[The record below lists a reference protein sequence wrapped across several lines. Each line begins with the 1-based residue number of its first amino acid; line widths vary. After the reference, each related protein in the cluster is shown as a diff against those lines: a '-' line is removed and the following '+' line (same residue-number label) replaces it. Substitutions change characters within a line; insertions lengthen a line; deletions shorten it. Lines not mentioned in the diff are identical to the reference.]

1 MKWRF
6 SRNTLRC
13 FFCLIL
19 LILVSITGCSQK
31 EEVTSINN
39 VDVKKL
45 KDHSGT
51 YVGYN
56 SNVVAI
62 IGALPGGETFK
73 EIDLHNKTPK
83 IMYGT
88 KEGSLSEDEILK
100 YWFDGKD
107 TLEKNFLYN
116 AIYLTIL
123 IPNAGG
129 YSFKIDDQ
137 KFSVSRQEMK
147 QFISKNIQTLPDSNE
162 LFDKEKAQQFIDY
175 NKEKINKTA
184 KSAAIRQQF
193 FKNVPII
200 KK

>member
-1 MKWRF
+1 MKYF
-6 SRNTLRC
+6 KV

-31 EEVTSINN
+31 EEVTSVNN

-45 KDHSGT
+45 KDHSET
-51 YVGYN
+51 YVGDN

-62 IGALPGGETFK
+62 IEALPGGETFK

-88 KEGSLSEDEILK
+88 KEGSLSEDEMLK
-100 YWFDGKD
+100 YWFDGKN

-123 IPNAGG
+123 VPNAEG

-137 KFSVSRQEMK
+137 KFSVSREEMK

-162 LFDKEKAQQFIDY
+162 LFDKEKAQQFIDH
-175 NKEKINKTA
+175 NKEKINKTV
-184 KSAAIRQQF
+184 KSAAIRENF
-193 FKNVPII
+193 FKNVPIV
-200 KK
+200 

>member
-1 MKWRF
+1 MNYFKI
-6 SRNTLRC
+6 L
-13 FFCLIL
+13 FCLIL
-19 LILVSITGCSQK
+19 LILGGITGCSSK
-31 EEVTSINN
+31 EEVTNINT

-51 YVGYN
+51 YVGDN

-62 IGALPGGETFK
+62 VRALPGGETFK
-73 EIDLHNKTPK
+73 EINLHNKTPK

-88 KEGSLSEDEILK
+88 KEGSLSEDETLK
-100 YWFDGKD
+100 YWLDGKD

-123 IPNAGG
+123 IPNAEG

-147 QFISKNIQTLPDSNE
+147 QFISKNIQTLPSSNE
-162 LFDKEKAQQFIDY
+162 LLNKEKAQQFIDN
-175 NKEKINKTA
+175 NKEKINKA
-184 KSAAIRQQF
+184 VKSATIREQF
-193 FKNVPII
+193 FKNVPIV
-200 KK
+200 KE

>member
-1 MKWRF
+1 MKCF
-6 SRNTLRC
+6 KV

-51 YVGYN
+51 YVGDN

>member
-1 MKWRF
+1 MEVFMKYF
-6 SRNTLRC
+6 KV

-51 YVGYN
+51 YVGDN

>member
-1 MKWRF
+1 MDVFVKYF
-6 SRNTLRC
+6 KV

-31 EEVTSINN
+31 EEVTSVNN

-45 KDHSGT
+45 KDHSET
-51 YVGYN
+51 YVGDN

-62 IGALPGGETFK
+62 IEALPGGETFK

-88 KEGSLSEDEILK
+88 KEGSLSEDEMLK
-100 YWFDGKD
+100 YWFDGKN

-123 IPNAGG
+123 VPNAEG

-137 KFSVSRQEMK
+137 KFSVSREEMK

-162 LFDKEKAQQFIDY
+162 LFDKEKAQQFIDH
-175 NKEKINKTA
+175 NKEKINKTV
-184 KSAAIRQQF
+184 KSAAIRENF
-193 FKNVPII
+193 FKNVPIV
-200 KK
+200 

>member
-1 MKWRF
+1 M
-6 SRNTLRC
+6 
-13 FFCLIL
+13 
-19 LILVSITGCSQK
+19 
-31 EEVTSINN
+31 NN

>member
-1 MKWRF
+1 MKYF
-6 SRNTLRC
+6 KV

-31 EEVTSINN
+31 EEVTSVNN

-45 KDHSGT
+45 KDHSET
-51 YVGYN
+51 YVGDN

-62 IGALPGGETFK
+62 IEALPGGETFK

-88 KEGSLSEDEILK
+88 KEGSLSEDEMLK
-100 YWFDGKD
+100 YWFDGKN

-123 IPNAGG
+123 VPNAEG

-137 KFSVSRQEMK
+137 KFSVSREEMK
-147 QFISKNIQTLPDSNE
+147 QFISKNIQALPDSNE
-162 LFDKEKAQQFIDY
+162 LFDKEKAQQFIDN
-175 NKEKINKTA
+175 NKEKINKA
-184 KSAAIRQQF
+184 VKLAAIRQQF
-193 FKNVPII
+193 FKNVPIV
-200 KK
+200 KE

>member
-1 MKWRF
+1 MDVFMKYF
-6 SRNTLRC
+6 KVL
-13 FFCLIL
+13 FCLIL
-19 LILVSITGCSQK
+19 LILVGITGCSSK
-31 EEVTSINN
+31 EETTSINT
-39 VDVKKL
+39 VDVKDL

-51 YVGYN
+51 YVGDN

-62 IGALPGGETFK
+62 VRALPGGETFK

-88 KEGSLSEDEILK
+88 KEGSLSKDEMLK
-100 YWFDGKD
+100 YWFDGKN

-123 IPNAGG
+123 IPNAEG

>member
-1 MKWRF
+1 MKYF
-6 SRNTLRC
+6 KV

-51 YVGYN
+51 YVGDN

-162 LFDKEKAQQFIDY
+162 LFDKEKAQQFIDH

>member
-1 MKWRF
+1 
-6 SRNTLRC
+6 
-13 FFCLIL
+13 
-19 LILVSITGCSQK
+19 
-31 EEVTSINN
+31 
-39 VDVKKL
+39 
-45 KDHSGT
+45 
-51 YVGYN
+51 
-56 SNVVAI
+56 
-62 IGALPGGETFK
+62 
-73 EIDLHNKTPK
+73 
-83 IMYGT
+83 MYGT

-147 QFISKNIQTLPDSNE
+147 QFISKNIQTLPDSNK

>member
-1 MKWRF
+1 MKYF
-6 SRNTLRC
+6 KV

-51 YVGYN
+51 YVGDN

-88 KEGSLSEDEILK
+88 KEDSLSEDEILK
-100 YWFDGKD
+100 YWLDGKD

-123 IPNAGG
+123 IPNAEG

-147 QFISKNIQTLPDSNE
+147 QFISKNIQTLPSSNE
-162 LFDKEKAQQFIDY
+162 LFDKQNAQQFIDN
-175 NKEKINKTA
+175 NKEKINKA
-184 KSAAIRQQF
+184 VKSATIRKQF
-193 FKNVPII
+193 FKNVPIV
-200 KK
+200 KE

>member
-1 MKWRF
+1 MEVFMKYF
-6 SRNTLRC
+6 KV

-51 YVGYN
+51 YVGDN

-147 QFISKNIQTLPDSNE
+147 QFISKNIQTLPDSNK

>member
-1 MKWRF
+1 MKYF
-6 SRNTLRC
+6 KV

-51 YVGYN
+51 YVGDN

-147 QFISKNIQTLPDSNE
+147 QFISKNIQTLPDSNK

>member
-1 MKWRF
+1 MKYF
-6 SRNTLRC
+6 KV

-45 KDHSGT
+45 KNHSGT
-51 YVGYN
+51 YVGDN